1 MVEEN
6 QGDIDPELVRVERLK
21 ARVLLEEP
29 GAVEEYAAYIA
40 NRPFNKSYEK
50 WGTNEEKLKQQI
62 LA

>member
-1 MVEEN
+1 LVEEN

-50 WGTNEEKLKQQI
+50 WGTNEE
-62 LA
+62 